1 MCIYECMCAH
11 VHMQVEC
18 VWRGRGGENYRN
30 RTDTAERHEMRV
42 LVQALLPTH
51 LVALGKNIIVLS
63 EPHLPIHRMNRFGV
77 GGLLFTREASL

>member
-1 MCIYECMCAH
+1 
-11 VHMQVEC
+11 
-18 VWRGRGGENYRN
+18 
-30 RTDTAERHEMRV
+30 MRV